1 MTQSRFLA
9 ILALTALLQPLAAET
24 ATIEGGAGSASD
36 DVTVTVIIDSDRDG
50 LTDADEATRGTDPG
64 NPDTDGDGI
73 SDFDEVAASTNPLVD
88 NFAAIRAD
96 PDWLGIPS
104 SIRDATDFSSYWDFG
119 TYDSG
124 FPSRKGTA
132 ELTPLKDTAQFPFP
146 PNWTQTTTGIW
157 NENDGYL
164 EKSADLGAKR
174 YLRMDTIPTFIN
186 YVWTAGFALKLD
198 GNPVA
203 TPIPLLG
210 GYSSLTSQAGDTF
223 RVEVLNG
230 TSLVRPAVSGNLLRI
245 MVGGA
250 GSTAI
255 TGEWLVPDT
264 VDFTEWNEIL
274 IRVSDDNTYTNTSR
288 HCYINGTKLNLL
300 VPSGGS
306 GWSPLN
312 GGTNIQH
319 KAVQF
324 GAARSSAGVV
334 VTSTQDFSLDRVYF
348 GQGPSDAA
356 TLEALTDRDTDGDG
370 ISDREEYI
378 SGSDP
383 FRFSQD
389 VDRDGLTNGEE
400 LAGTAD
406 FGDGPVNFGATDPNY
421 FDSDGDLFDD
431 YWEAK
436 YFSANVDPNDPSK
449 PINDDPLTTTVI
461 EGDYDSDGLS
471 NFQELLNGTDP
482 NNADTDGDGI
492 SDADEAEFG
501 SSPLDGAEVPLR
513 PEDFYGDENLFSYA
527 PIGDLGVILKAE
539 EDKAPVV
546 TARVGDPS
554 GSHSERWRLLVGGKH
569 VVARDFGELSDP
581 VRLALDPT
589 DFHEIRLEHVGTDP
603 AYLAG
608 AGNGE
613 PDYDYWAAVSPGSSS
628 PFLLCDLEGLL
639 QDPDGIPENNFVN
652 DVDPQE
658 VGYKTA
664 YLVPLDSFSWAT
676 SFSGGDAV
684 GPRHRK
690 VGLNGRPM
698 PDEKPQQEAESD
710 LPDEETYIDAFN
722 LGLHH
727 DTTFAY
733 MPLGSSDLVLQASAS
748 TAETGFTD
756 RSGLRPHERFD
767 LPFGAG
773 WTSSLCAY
781 VEIIETIGGEA
792 TDPITVNVIDE
803 AGRQQRFGTVDF
815 QNFFPW
821 PSSRVDKKTYL
832 NTLSRNGENF
842 TLTQKFGST
851 ATYNKCKTWFMYST
865 DRLEGSTQVKRHT
878 YWRLAEARDRYGV
891 RLKYDYDE
899 PGTPNEVSLIPHQ
912 ISSPDR
918 PNQFLL
924 INRTDD
930 YRRVES
936 ITDSR
941 GNVTSFNYDT
951 TTPLAFETS
960 PGVTGDSGIIPRLT
974 SIDFADGT
982 STAYAYHGGL
992 EVEVDATD
1000 PQNPSTTLHYHTNVD
1015 SITDKRGNT
1024 HSFTYAFDQTKQYWD
1039 SSVNGSRAAIDLD
1052 RLPADV
1058 KQYVEDEIESRN
1070 DPAKG
1075 SWKTIYG
1082 MSRRVTAVT
1091 LPGTLGSASFSPQ
1104 GATRFGQT
1112 VSFTTLPTTT
1122 VTDAVGNTVVYEFKD
1137 MDAELVDVDT
1147 TSKSVSAEWMVYY
1160 LTSEIHHYQGQ
1171 PGTGTLLG
1179 TEKFEFEK
1187 ASGLSLWKSTDFSGN
1202 VTTWEY
1208 GEAFT
1213 APHGLDVASGI
1224 MTKWAD
1230 PTAKIDALG
1239 RREEYTYGAYRVMN
1253 QIDDPY
1259 GTVTDF
1265 TVDGLGRRKTKDV
1278 LQDGSVLL
1286 QQERYDYNNQ
1296 LFKAFQTATTTVA
1309 HANASGQAWETD
1321 LVTAHIPDDRGR
1333 LWRETLDPSGLNIT
1347 TEHTY
1352 DFNNN
1357 KTSTLDARG
1366 NRTRFKYDKL
1376 NRLVEV
1382 TYPSAGTLNGE
1393 AVTTK
1398 QMWYDENGNKAA
1410 EIDEEGNYT
1419 IHHYDELN
1427 RRIKTIRDMDGTGL
1441 PSKNADGIVEEA
1453 NKGSATGDDLV
1464 TEIRY
1469 NSVNA
1474 VTHSIDPKG
1483 NVTRTFYDALRR
1495 PIHVFNGL
1503 TLAEASD
1510 LSTATAAAAASTA
1523 KTHTEFRYTDTGLAM
1538 PSGTVKGNPGGS
1550 AFDSSGFKPTL
1561 IIRHDAVLTATGTID
1576 LHTYAS
1582 YDALYRS
1589 LRTENEFESGQFAV
1603 TTNVYGAISAGN
1615 ETRQT
1620 TVTDARGKI
1629 TKTLMD
1635 GLMRPTSVT
1644 DAFNTALA
1652 STTQTFYSSTGLV
1665 WKTVDPLGRVSE
1677 SEYDG
1682 AARPVTSWMP
1692 DPITGLVNRNT
1703 PNDPLTGSP
1712 RTRTAYDKNGNVTVS
1727 INPLGHRW
1735 ETEYDARNRKILE
1748 RQPSVT
1754 ETKIVAGVPQETAF
1768 QEPEIITAY
1777 DGVGNA
1783 ISTTDA
1789 RGNTSRIFHDKAYR
1803 VIATLSNPVSGNP
1816 SDDYLNPE
1824 ANDILTTTDFDANG
1838 NPLEVTD
1845 GNGNATR
1852 NSYDSLDRLTK
1863 TATNPDD
1870 GQPNA
1875 PPATPKGT
1883 DIVVSNEY
1891 DDSGNL
1897 VKVTDGEGR
1906 ITGFRWDGMSRK
1918 IRTLWDEG
1926 TAVQRTE
1933 QATFDGLVKL
1943 TRTDPKSQV
1952 TSYQYDALHRLENIL
1967 YTGAATDNRHFD
1979 YDLVGNLTGV
1989 TYPNETSPRQ
1999 ILRGASQQFDK
2010 LNRLVSETSAGAAH
2024 AHTYD
2029 KAGNRRTTEYGATA
2043 RTIVST
2049 YDKLNRLLT
2058 LTENGTLATS
2068 YGYDLGGNVTRKT
2081 LPNGSATLST
2091 FDALNRKLSETA
2103 RTSGGGVISAFDYS
2117 VSQGSFPSGY
2127 DKVGNVIKIVETYG
2141 HASVNDR
2148 TVTNLYDKA
2157 YRLSTETI
2165 VETGGPTVSTA
2176 YLYDK
2181 NNNRT
2186 QKAVTGGSN
2195 PGTWVSLYGTT
2206 ADGINSN
2213 QLKSVTNGSTVT
2225 GFLYDL
2231 NGNRSSKTI
2240 GAVTVQTYDFD
2251 FENRLVTL
2259 GDIAK
2264 GTFDYSYDHRTR
2276 RVGRDESSAIGI
2288 SGLSEEISFAGGLS
2302 VQEYTTGNSQPTMEY
2317 IRGSDYGGG
2326 IGGVLYTIRS
2336 GARSYNA
2343 YNSRGDVVSKTDG
2356 TNTITWQ
2363 AAYEAFGTRTQ
2374 EEGTTLDRQK
2384 ANTKDEDPTGLLNEG
2399 MRYRDLEFGVFLTR
2413 DPLGF
2418 VDGPNVYTYVN
2429 QSPWTKFDPF
2439 GLYEWKWSK
2448 VGTAIGNGIHGAA
2461 ALVQSVVGS
2470 VVEIG
2475 TGGLIGGGMND
2486 RRGQLMADAITGTAE
2501 TGGAVIE
2508 ASHAAV
2514 GGDMGYAAQTVAETL
2529 GETPEEALGNALLMG
2544 ATYGASRYLPDG
2556 SPTKSQRQTHADADI
2571 QVEVEI
2577 PKKPDYTQIPDPKNV
2592 DASTKP
2598 TPRQVSEMKRI
2609 NKEANGGELKDD
2621 KTGEVMVPS
2630 EKSQKGV
2637 TPPPNEVQVDHI
2649 IPVGHF

>member
-1 MTQSRFLA
+1 MSQSRFLTIFA
-9 ILALTALLQPLAAET
+9 ITALLQPLAAET

-50 LTDADEATRGTDPG
+50 LTDADEAARGTDSG
-64 NPDTDGDGI
+64 KADTDGDGI
-73 SDFDEVAASTNPLVD
+73 SDFDEVAASTNPVVD

-104 SIRDATDFSSYWDFG
+104 SIRDASDFSSFWDFG

-132 ELTPLKDTAQFPFP
+132 KLTPLRDTAQPPFP
-146 PNWTQTTTGIW
+146 PSWTQTTTGIW

-164 EKSADLGAKR
+164 EKSADLGSKR

-186 YVWTAGFALKLD
+186 YLWTAGFALKLD
-198 GNPVA
+198 GNPAA

-223 RVEVLNG
+223 RVELLNG
-230 TSLVRPAVSGNLLRI
+230 TSLVRPAVSGNLLRV

-288 HCYINGTKLNLL
+288 HCHINGTKLNLL
-300 VPSGGS
+300 VPAGGS

-334 VTSTQDFSLDRVYF
+334 VTASQDFSLDRVYF

-370 ISDREEYI
+370 ISDRDEYL

-389 VDRDGLTNGEE
+389 VDRDGLTNTEE
-400 LAGTAD
+400 VAGTAD

-421 FDSDGDLFDD
+421 FDTDGDLYDD
-431 YWEAK
+431 HWEAR
-436 YFSANVDPNDPSK
+436 YFSANVDPNDASK
-449 PINDDPLTTTVI
+449 PVNDDPLTTTVI
-461 EGDYDSDGLS
+461 EGDYDNDGLS
-471 NFQELLNGTDP
+471 NFQELLKGTDP

-501 SSPLDGAEVPLR
+501 SSPLDGAEMPLA
-513 PEDFYGDENLFSYA
+513 PSDFYGDENLTTYA

-539 EDKAPVV
+539 EDKAPVIY
-546 TARVGDPS
+546 AQVGDDS
-554 GSHSERWRLLVGGKH
+554 QSHSERWRMMIGNKQLI
-569 VVARDFGELSDP
+569 APTFGELTDGDP
-581 VRLALDPT
+581 ATQGVFEKTRIVLDPT
-589 DFHEIRLEHVGTDP
+589 NFHEIRLEHVATDP
-603 AYLAG
+603 DWLQ
-608 AGNGE
+608 NNE
-613 PDYDYWAAVSPGSSS
+613 PDYDYTATVDPSPKS
-628 PFLLCDLEGLL
+628 PFILCDLENLL
-639 QDPDGIPENNFVN
+639 RVGANN
-652 DVDPQE
+652 VDPQE

-710 LPDEETYIDAFN
+710 LPDEETYIDAFS

-733 MPLGSSDLVLQASAS
+733 MPLGASDLVLQASAS

-781 VEIIETIGGEA
+781 VEVIETIGGEA

-821 PSSRVDKKTYL
+821 PSSRMDKKTYL
-832 NTLSRNGENF
+832 NTLARNGENF
-842 TLTQKFGST
+842 TLTKKYGNT

-960 PGVTGDSGIIPRLT
+960 PGITGDSGIIPRLA

-982 STAYAYHGGL
+982 STAYDYHGGL
-992 EVEVDATD
+992 EVELDAAD
-1000 PQNPSTTLHYHTNVD
+1000 PQNPRTTLHYHTNVD

-1024 HSFTYAFDQTKQYWD
+1024 HSFTYAFDQTKEYWD

-1058 KQYVEDEIESRN
+1058 KAYVEDEIASRN

-1075 SWKTIYG
+1075 SWKTMYG
-1082 MSRRVTAVT
+1082 MSRRVTQVT

-1112 VSFTTLPTTT
+1112 VRFTTLPSTT

-1171 PGTGTLLG
+1171 PGTGILLG
-1179 TEKFEFEK
+1179 TERYEFEK

-1239 RREEYTYGAYRVMN
+1239 RREDYTYGAYRVMN
-1253 QIDDPY
+1253 RIDDPY
-1259 GTVTDF
+1259 GTISNF

-1286 QQERYDYNNQ
+1286 QRERYDYNNQ
-1296 LFKAFQTATTTVA
+1296 RFKAFQTGTTTVA
-1309 HANASGQAWETD
+1309 HANASGQPWETD

-1333 LWRETLDPSGLNIT
+1333 LWRETVDPGGLNLT

-1382 TYPSAGTLNGE
+1382 TYPSAGTRNGE

-1398 QMWYDENGNKAA
+1398 QIWYDENGNKAA
-1410 EIDEEGNYT
+1410 EIDEEGNFT

-1427 RRIKTIRDMDGTGL
+1427 RRTKTIRDMDGAGL
-1441 PSKNADGIVEEA
+1441 PSQNADGIVEET
-1453 NKGSATGDDLV
+1453 NKGTATGNDLV

-1469 NSVNA
+1469 NSVNS
-1474 VTHSIDPKG
+1474 VTHCIDPKG

-1495 PIHVFNGL
+1495 PLHAFSGL

-1510 LSTATAAAAASTA
+1510 LSTATAAAAASTE

-1538 PSGTVKGNPGGS
+1538 PQGGTAKGNPGGN
-1550 AFDSSGFKPTL
+1550 AFDSSGFKPTE
-1561 IIRHDAVLTATGTID
+1561 IIRHDAVLTATGTIA

-1589 LRTENEFESGQFAV
+1589 LRTENEFESGQYAV
-1603 TTNVYGAISAGN
+1603 TTNAYGTIAAGN

-1629 TKTLMD
+1629 TRTLMD

-1644 DAFNTALA
+1644 DAHGTALA
-1652 STTQTFYSSTGLV
+1652 STTQTFHSSTGLV
-1665 WKTVDPLGRVSE
+1665 WKTIDPLGRVSE
-1677 SEYDG
+1677 TEYDKAG
-1682 AARPVTSWMP
+1682 RPVTAWMP
-1692 DPITGLVNRNT
+1692 DAITGLVNRGT
-1703 PNDPLTGSP
+1703 PNDPLLGSP
-1712 RTRTAYDKNGNVTVS
+1712 RTQTAYDKNGNVTVS
-1727 INPLGHRW
+1727 VNPLGHRW
-1735 ETEYDARNRKILE
+1735 EYEYDSRNRKTHEL
-1748 RQPSVT
+1748 QPSVT

-1768 QEPEIITAY
+1768 QHPETITAY

-1783 ISTTDA
+1783 IASTDA

-1803 VIATLSNPVSGNP
+1803 TIATLSNPVSGNP
-1816 SDDYLNPE
+1816 SDDYLNPGT
-1824 ANDILTTTDFDANG
+1824 NDILTTSDFDPNG
-1838 NPLEVTD
+1838 IPLEVTD

-1852 NSYDSLDRLTK
+1852 NTYDRLDRLTI

-1883 DIVVSNEY
+1883 DIVVANEY

-1906 ITGFRWDGMSRK
+1906 VTGFRWDGMSRK
-1918 IRTLWDEG
+1918 TRTLWDEN
-1926 TAVQRTE
+1926 TAVQKTE
-1933 QATFDGLVKL
+1933 QATFDGLVQL
-1943 TRTDPKSQV
+1943 TRTDPKNQI
-1952 TSYQYDALHRLENIL
+1952 TTYQYDALHRLENIL
-1967 YTGAATDNRHFD
+1967 YTGLAADNRHHD
-1979 YDLVGNLTGV
+1979 YDLAGNLLEV
-1989 TYPNETSPRQ
+1989 SYPNETAARK
-1999 ILRGASQQFDK
+1999 ILRGSIQEFDH
-2010 LNRLVSETSAGAAH
+2010 LNRLVSETSAGAEH
-2024 AHTYD
+2024 VHTYD
-2029 KAGNRRTTEYGATA
+2029 KAGNRITTVYGATA
-2043 RTIVST
+2043 RTLMSS

-2058 LTENGTLATS
+2058 LTENGTAITS
-2068 YGYDLGGNVTRKT
+2068 YGYDLG
-2081 LPNGSATLST
+2081 
-2091 FDALNRKLSETA
+2091 
-2103 RTSGGGVISAFDYS
+2103 
-2117 VSQGSFPSGY
+2117 FP
-2127 DKVGNVIKIVETYG
+2127 
-2141 HASVNDR
+2141 
-2148 TVTNLYDKA
+2148 L
-2157 YRLSTETI
+2157 
-2165 VETGGPTVSTA
+2165 
-2176 YLYDK
+2176 
-2181 NNNRT
+2181 
-2186 QKAVTGGSN
+2186 
-2195 PGTWVSLYGTT
+2195 
-2206 ADGINSN
+2206 
-2213 QLKSVTNGSTVT
+2213 
-2225 GFLYDL
+2225 
-2231 NGNRSSKTI
+2231 
-2240 GAVTVQTYDFD
+2240 
-2251 FENRLVTL
+2251 
-2259 GDIAK
+2259 
-2264 GTFDYSYDHRTR
+2264 
-2276 RVGRDESSAIGI
+2276 
-2288 SGLSEEISFAGGLS
+2288 
-2302 VQEYTTGNSQPTMEY
+2302 
-2317 IRGSDYGGG
+2317 
-2326 IGGVLYTIRS
+2326 
-2336 GARSYNA
+2336 
-2343 YNSRGDVVSKTDG
+2343 
-2356 TNTITWQ
+2356 
-2363 AAYEAFGTRTQ
+2363 
-2374 EEGTTLDRQK
+2374 
-2384 ANTKDEDPTGLLNEG
+2384 
-2399 MRYRDLEFGVFLTR
+2399 
-2413 DPLGF
+2413 
-2418 VDGPNVYTYVN
+2418 
-2429 QSPWTKFDPF
+2429 
-2439 GLYEWKWSK
+2439 
-2448 VGTAIGNGIHGAA
+2448 
-2461 ALVQSVVGS
+2461 
-2470 VVEIG
+2470 
-2475 TGGLIGGGMND
+2475 
-2486 RRGQLMADAITGTAE
+2486 
-2501 TGGAVIE
+2501 
-2508 ASHAAV
+2508 
-2514 GGDMGYAAQTVAETL
+2514 
-2529 GETPEEALGNALLMG
+2529 
-2544 ATYGASRYLPDG
+2544 
-2556 SPTKSQRQTHADADI
+2556 
-2571 QVEVEI
+2571 
-2577 PKKPDYTQIPDPKNV
+2577 
-2592 DASTKP
+2592 
-2598 TPRQVSEMKRI
+2598 
-2609 NKEANGGELKDD
+2609 
-2621 KTGEVMVPS
+2621 
-2630 EKSQKGV
+2630 
-2637 TPPPNEVQVDHI
+2637 
-2649 IPVGHF
+2649 